1 MKSKEMKGGNGMKAK
16 ERKLKAKKQK
26 VCTCKHAKI
35 NSFKDNNIYI
45 YNNNVY
51 YLHVYS
57 AN

>member
-35 NSFKDNNIYI
+35 NSFKDDNIIIMFTIYMYI
-45 YNNNVY
+45 AQI
-51 YLHVYS
+51 S
-57 AN
+57 M